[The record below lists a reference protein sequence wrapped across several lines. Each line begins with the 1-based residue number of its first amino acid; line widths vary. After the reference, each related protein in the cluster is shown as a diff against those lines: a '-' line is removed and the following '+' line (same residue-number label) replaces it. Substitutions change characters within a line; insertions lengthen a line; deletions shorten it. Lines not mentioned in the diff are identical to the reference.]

1 MNKAPSVQTSDA
13 QHLVVNWSTGETLD
27 CDLTDTIKRHTA
39 IDEITSSLCLLLL
52 MRKCVRKCGVRL
64 DFLPF

>member
-1 MNKAPSVQTSDA
+1 MNKAPLIKSVQTSDA

-52 MRKCVRKCGVRL
+52 RR
-64 DFLPF
+64 